1 MGTVIPIVITSELKQ
16 VSDCVKRILLVC
28 AADCSELEK
37 RLVREGC
44 FITKVSNGAQ
54 AILRAKHEPIDIAL
68 LVSTGNEM
76 DAAETALNLS
86 DINSS
91 LEIIMIVERKG
102 SQQEA
107 AQTEVIEHAIPQT
120 RILTIAELGQYLDR
134 QDQR

>member
-1 MGTVIPIVITSELKQ
+1 
-16 VSDCVKRILLVC
+16 VKRILLVC

-44 FITKVSNGAQ
+44 FITTVNNGAQ
-54 AILRAKHEPIDIAL
+54 ALLRAKHESIDTVL

-91 LEIIMIVERKG
+91 LEIIILVQRKG
-102 SQQEA
+102 SEQQA
-107 AQTEVIEHAIPQT
+107 AQTDVIKHAIPQT
-120 RILTIAELGQYLDR
+120 RILTMPELSEHLSR
-134 QDQR
+134 QDKR